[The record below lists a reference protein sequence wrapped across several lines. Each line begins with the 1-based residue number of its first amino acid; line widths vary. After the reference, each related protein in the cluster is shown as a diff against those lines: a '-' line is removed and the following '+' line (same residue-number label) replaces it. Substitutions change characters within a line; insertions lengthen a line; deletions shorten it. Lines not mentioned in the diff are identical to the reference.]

1 MSVSKISL
9 FIKVPLS
16 SAEIKNRVQDIK
28 SSRYEQLQ
36 LVKNFLRSLEGS
48 QEAGI
53 INLEIGDGSGDAVS
67 ATGLV
72 TIAGSGAQSVS
83 INGTSLTGGTD
94 YVIANLSASDIAANI
109 LQAIT
114 DSQSS
119 RVQSVYASQSGA
131 TITLNAKAAGTV
143 GNLIT
148 TTATGNASVGGA
160 TLGSGVEGTQNV
172 LKFNLNS

>member
-28 SSRYEQLQ
+28 SSRYEQVQ
-36 LVKNFLRSLEGS
+36 LVKNFLKGLEGS

-53 INLEIGDGSGDAVS
+53 VNLEIGDGSGDAVS

-72 TIAGSGAQSVS
+72 SIAGSGAQSVT
-83 INGTSLTGGTD
+83 INGASLTGGTD
-94 YVIANLSASDIAANI
+94 YVIANLSASDIAANL

-119 RVQSVYASQSGA
+119 RVQSVYGELSGS
-131 TITLNAKAAGTV
+131 TVVLKAKSAGTV
-143 GNLIT
+143 GNLVT
-148 TTATGNASVGGA
+148 TTATGDASVGGS
-160 TLGSGVEGTQNV
+160 TLDSGVEGTQNV